1 MKFLVSLILTVM
13 LSLIAGLY
21 MPWWTVAISAFL
33 VGALIY
39 QKPWHSFVA
48 GFLAVF
54 LLWSF
59 LAYSISAENDHLLA
73 QRMSFTI
80 MKSQSPISLVFLSA
94 LIGAAI
100 AGFASLAGSF
110 LRKIIV
116 NENRTTVM

>member
-1 MKFLVSLILTVM
+1 
-13 LSLIAGLY
+13 
-21 MPWWTVAISAFL
+21 
-33 VGALIY
+33 
-39 QKPWHSFVA
+39 
-48 GFLAVF
+48 VF

-94 LIGAAI
+94 LIGASV

-116 NENRTTVM
+116 NEDRTTAENARS